1 MGTATVCG
9 SPDAQ
14 ALSKEVSVV
23 NSAAITILMDG
34 SFGLGGCELGAQ
46 GVVVDVERGAALL
59 LLCTSLGGGGHVGF
73 SLLDLPFA
81 SGAGG
86 LGILVLEIGNACG
99 IASVVAAGKLGV
111 VGGIAAPQHAA
122 QGGQRQGDGR
132 GLDPHGDD
140 AGLDHWHTPGPQPM
154 VLA

>member
-1 MGTATVCG
+1 MCMA
-9 SPDAQ
+9 
-14 ALSKEVSVV
+14 
-23 NSAAITILMDG
+23 G
-34 SFGLGGCELGAQ
+34 SFGLGDGQLGAQ
-46 GVVVDVERGAALL
+46 IVVMGVKGGATLF

-81 SGAGG
+81 GGAGG
-86 LGILVLEIGNACG
+86 LGILVLKIGNACG
-99 IASVVAAGKLGV
+99 IAGVVAAGKLGV

-140 AGLDHWHTPGPQPM
+140 AGLDHWQTPGPQPM